1 MDPKLLWDEYK
12 LQVETYRFYLDLV
25 IKINLFFYAI
35 TGGILSFYFASV
47 NKEQVQLALVLPLV
61 MSVLLFAFFLF
72 GGISNKTSQKQ
83 VKLLATE
90 LGFKVYHATI
100 TLTYLL
106 YGCSALMALVFVGL
120 LTVLLSPC
128 L

>member
-12 LQVETYRFYLDLV
+12 LQVETYRFYLELV

>member
-35 TGGILSFYFASV
+35 TGGILSFYFAGV